1 MSPQPSPSPVPA
13 APHGPAPTAASSTA
27 SSAPSAAHR
36 HAPELDALD
45 EALLEIRRLVRRP
58 GYRRRFLDSLHTPTD
73 VGTVRVL
80 RAVERAG
87 EPAPCV
93 GDVAERL
100 DVDPSTASRLID
112 QQVTA
117 GYLARTR
124 STEDRRRTTLGL
136 TDAGRGLL
144 ADATEVRRD
153 LLAEVTHDWQPSE
166 VATLVALLDRLR
178 EGFLSLEQ
186 QP

>member
-1 MSPQPSPSPVPA
+1 MTYSPSPQIDAHAAAATPA
-13 APHGPAPTAASSTA
+13 SGR
-27 SSAPSAAHR
+27 HR

-73 VGTVRVL
+73 TGTVRVL

-87 EPAPCV
+87 DPGPCV

-100 DVDPSTASRLID
+100 DVDPSTASRMID

-124 STEDRRRTTLGL
+124 SAEDRRRTTLGL
-136 TDAGRGLL
+136 TDAGRDLL
-144 ADATEVRRD
+144 AEITEVRRD
-153 LLAEVTHDWQPSE
+153 LLAEVTRDWDRDE
-166 VATLVALLDRLR
+166 VTTLVRLLDRLR
-178 EGFLSLEQ
+178 ESFTGLEQ
-186 QP
+186 QS

>member
-1 MSPQPSPSPVPA
+1 MTSAPAPPAADPADARPA
-13 APHGPAPTAASSTA
+13 APS
-27 SSAPSAAHR
+27 AHR

-58 GYRRRFLDSLHTPTD
+58 GYRRRFLDSLHTSTD

-87 EPAPCV
+87 DPAPCV

-124 STEDRRRTTLGL
+124 SPHDRRRTTLEL
-136 TDAGRGLL
+136 TDPGRDLL
-144 ADATEVRRD
+144 AEVTEVRRD
-153 LLAEVTHDWQPSE
+153 LLAEVTRDWDRTE

-178 EGFLSLEQ
+178 EGFATLEQ
-186 QP
+186 GP

>member
-1 MSPQPSPSPVPA
+1 V
-13 APHGPAPTAASSTA
+13 
-27 SSAPSAAHR
+27 HR

-87 EPAPCV
+87 EVAPCV

-112 QQVTA
+112 QQVSA
-117 GYLARTR
+117 GYLARAR
-124 STEDRRRTTLGL
+124 SQHDRRRTTLEL
-136 TDAGRGLL
+136 TAAGRDLL
-144 ADATEVRRD
+144 TEATEVRRD
-153 LLAEVTHDWQPSE
+153 LLAEVTLTWDRTE
-166 VATLVALLDRLR
+166 VTTLVRLLDRLR
-178 EGFLSLEQ
+178 ADFATLEQ
-186 QP
+186 GS

>member
-1 MSPQPSPSPVPA
+1 MTSVPTPLAAETDDEHPA
-13 APHGPAPTAASSTA
+13 APS
-27 SSAPSAAHR
+27 AHR

-58 GYRRRFLDSLHTPTD
+58 GYRQRFLDSLHTTTD

-87 EPAPCV
+87 DAAPCV

-112 QQVTA
+112 QQVSA
-117 GYLARTR
+117 GYLARAR
-124 STEDRRRTTLGL
+124 SPHDRRRTNLEL
-136 TDAGRGLL
+136 TEAGRDLL
-144 ADATEVRRD
+144 TEATEVRRD
-153 LLAEVTHDWQPSE
+153 LLAEVTRDWDRAE
-166 VATLVALLDRLR
+166 VTTLVSLLDRLR
-178 EGFLSLEQ
+178 AGFVTLEQ
-186 QP
+186 GS

>member
-1 MSPQPSPSPVPA
+1 MTSPTPCPRPDERRRRS
-13 APHGPAPTAASSTA
+13 
-27 SSAPSAAHR
+27 AHR

-58 GYRRRFLDSLHTPTD
+58 GYRRRFLDSLHTSTD

-87 EPAPCV
+87 DPAPCV

-124 STEDRRRTTLGL
+124 SPHDRRRTTLGL
-136 TDAGRGLL
+136 TDAGRDLL
-144 ADATEVRRD
+144 AEVTEVRRD
-153 LLAEVTHDWQPSE
+153 LLAEVTRDWDRAE
-166 VATLVALLDRLR
+166 VTTLVSLLDRLR
-178 EGFLSLEQ
+178 QGFAALEQ
-186 QP
+186 NA

>member
-1 MSPQPSPSPVPA
+1 MAPPPAPPVRTAPA
-13 APHGPAPTAASSTA
+13 AP
-27 SSAPSAAHR
+27 SAPAAGHR

-58 GYRRRFLDSLHTPTD
+58 GYRRRFLDSLHTSTD

-117 GYLARTR
+117 GYLARAR
-124 STEDRRRTTLGL
+124 SPHDRRRTTLGL
-136 TDAGRGLL
+136 TDAGRDLL
-144 ADATEVRRD
+144 AEVTEVRRD
-153 LLAEVTHDWQPSE
+153 LLAEVTRDWDRAE
-166 VATLVALLDRLR
+166 VATLVTLLDRLR
-178 EGFLSLEQ
+178 EGFTALEQ
-186 QP
+186 PS

>member
-1 MSPQPSPSPVPA
+1 MAPALPSR
-13 APHGPAPTAASSTA
+13 APDTTDAAS
-27 SSAPSAAHR
+27 APPAVHR

-73 VGTVRVL
+73 IGTVRVL

-87 EPAPCV
+87 EVAPCV
-93 GDVAERL
+93 GDVATRL

-124 STEDRRRTTLGL
+124 SAHDRRRTTLGL
-136 TDAGRGLL
+136 TDAGRDLL
-144 ADATEVRRD
+144 AEVTEVRRD
-153 LLAEVTHDWQPSE
+153 LLAEVTRDWDRAE
-166 VATLVALLDRLR
+166 VATLVTLLDRLR
-178 EGFLSLEQ
+178 EGFAALEQ
-186 QP
+186 AS